1 MAEWLTSIL
10 SLLGALTLNAL
21 TRIFCWLVW
30 GLAAC
35 GGMRAAS
42 YQAPDAALRVSWKD
56 NFLTVSGPQVPGGE
70 VKTWYIEAY
79 CRRGSTDQD
88 WEKTTIGHRTE
99 LVEADPAGK
108 WVHLR
113 CTLRDGVTVDHRVT
127 AGVDEI
133 DFRLEA
139 HNPTDKLSQAW
150 WGQPCTR
157 VDRFTG
163 RKQDNYLEK
172 AFILLD
178 GRVARLPTKPWATK
192 ARYTPGQVWRSP
204 AADPD
209 DVNPRPLS
217 KLVPSEGLIG
227 CYSADER
234 MILATAWEPY
244 QELFQGVIVCL
255 HSDFR
260 IAGLQPGE
268 RKRIRGKMYIVPADA
283 KALLARYRRDFPEH
297 GESRK

>member
-1 MAEWLTSIL
+1 MGFVTRTFCCLVL
-10 SLLGALTLNAL
+10 ALVVQGEA
-21 TRIFCWLVW
+21 R
-30 GLAAC
+30 LAGDELQK
-35 GGMRAAS
+35 GG
-42 YQAPDAALRVSWKD
+42 LRVAWKD
-56 NFLTVSGPQVPGGE
+56 NFLTVSGSGVPGGE

-79 CRRGSTDQD
+79 CRPGSTDQD
-88 WEKTTIGHRTE
+88 WAKSTIGHRTE
-99 LVEADPAGK
+99 LVEADPASK
-108 WVHLR
+108 WVLLR
-113 CTLRDGVTVDHRVT
+113 CTLSDGVTVDHRIT
-127 AGVDEI
+127 AGDDEI
-133 DFRLEA
+133 DFRLVA
-139 HNPTDKLSQAW
+139 HNPTDKPSQAW

-163 RKQDNYLEK
+163 RKQDAYLEK
-172 AFILLD
+172 SFILLD
-178 GRVARLPTKPWATK
+178 GRLARLPTKPWATQ

-209 DVNPRPLS
+209 DVNPRPVS

-268 RKRIRGKMYIVPADA
+268 RKQFRGKMYIIPADE

-297 GESRK
+297 R

>member
-1 MAEWLTSIL
+1 MKTYLLTCWSFFAVV
-10 SLLGALTLNAL
+10 LLAGVGTANDELQE
-21 TRIFCWLVW
+21 
-30 GLAAC
+30 G
-35 GGMRAAS
+35 
-42 YQAPDAALRVSWKD
+42 ALRVAWKE
-56 NFLTVSGPQVPGGE
+56 NFLTVSGPRVPGGE

-79 CRRGSTDQD
+79 CRPGSTDQD
-88 WEKTTIGHRTE
+88 WSKTTIGHRTE

-108 WVHLR
+108 SVQLR
-113 CTLRDGVTVDHRVT
+113 CTLRDGVIVDHRIT
-127 AGVDEI
+127 AGDDEI
-133 DFRLEA
+133 DFRLVA
-139 HNPTDKLSQAW
+139 LNPTDKPSEAW

-163 RKQDNYLEK
+163 RKQDDYLEK
-172 AFILLD
+172 SFILLD
-178 GRVARLPTKPWATK
+178 GRLARLPIKPWATK

-209 DVNPRPLS
+209 DVNPRPVS
-217 KLVPSEGLIG
+217 KLVPSAGLIG

-260 IAGLQPGE
+260 IGGLQPGE
-268 RKRIRGKMYIVPADA
+268 KKRIRGKMYVVPADE

-297 GESRK
+297 GGKEM

>member
-1 MAEWLTSIL
+1 MVKFTIR
-10 SLLGALTLNAL
+10 T
-21 TRIFCWLVW
+21 ICWLILA
-30 GLAAC
+30 LAAQC
-35 GGMRAAS
+35 GVPRAS
-42 YQAPDAALRVSWKD
+42 EVLQEGGLRLAWKD
-56 NFLTVSGPQVPGGE
+56 NFLTISGPRVPGGE

-79 CRRGSTDQD
+79 CRPGSTDRE
-88 WEKTTIGHRTE
+88 WGETTIGHRTE

-108 WVHLR
+108 WVQLR
-113 CTLRDGVTVDHRVT
+113 CTLRDGVIVDHRIT
-127 AGVDEI
+127 AGDDEI
-133 DFRLEA
+133 DFRLVA
-139 HNPTDKLSQAW
+139 HNPTDKPSQAW

-163 RKQDNYLEK
+163 RKQDDYLEK
-172 AFILLD
+172 SFILLD
-178 GRVARLPTKPWATK
+178 GRPARLPTKPWATK

-209 DVNPRPLS
+209 DVNPRPVS

-260 IAGLQPGE
+260 IGGLAPGE
-268 RKRIRGKMYIVPADA
+268 KKRIRGKMYLVPADE

-297 GESRK
+297 RENRR